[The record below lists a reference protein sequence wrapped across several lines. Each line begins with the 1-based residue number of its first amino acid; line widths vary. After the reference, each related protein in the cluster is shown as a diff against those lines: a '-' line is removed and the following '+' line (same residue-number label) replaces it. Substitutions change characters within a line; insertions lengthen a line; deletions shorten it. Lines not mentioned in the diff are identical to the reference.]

1 MALTDGCI
9 LLCGR
14 YRGVDERVV
23 DALVDEEMSVGDYVL
38 SGGEL
43 AAMALMD
50 AVLRH
55 RPVFWATVHLLMMT
69 LLPTVCWMSLV
80 IRDRRFLKGAP
91 FRALCCRAI
100 TRLFYAG
107 GGGVL

>member
-1 MALTDGCI
+1 
-9 LLCGR
+9 
-14 YRGVDERVV
+14 
-23 DALVDEEMSVGDYVL
+23 
-38 SGGEL
+38 
-43 AAMALMD
+43 MD

-55 RPVFWATVHLLMMT
+55 RPGVLGNSSSADDDSFADGLL
-69 LLPTVCWMSLV
+69 MSLV